1 MQQREYNAKS
11 LYIGEKKKIISQM
24 KDKLGRKI
32 VAEFVVL
39 RAKLYAYKWLDAEKP
54 EGRQCKGIK

>member
-1 MQQREYNAKS
+1 
-11 LYIGEKKKIISQM
+11 M

-54 EGRQCKGIK
+54 EDRQCKGIK